1 MKKFDLI
8 NKYFSNSL
16 TPKEQLLLND
26 LLQNDKEFKKE
37 FLFENDL
44 KKAISFNQRE
54 ELKTKLQ
61 GFEHN
66 FQKKSKVIP
75 FSKKWLVA
83 ASIILLIGLSFYF
96 IKSSFYPSSEKLY
109 AQNFKPYRNIIRPI
123 VRGES
128 ANTIEYRAFL
138 AYENNNYHKAINLFN
153 SIDSQNAT
161 YVSFYK
167 AMCYLSLDKPSKAI
181 NLLLP
186 ITMLSNLEGNN
197 KKLSEKAD
205 WYLALAYLKTDEKN
219 RAISL
224 FSAIANHP
232 IRTCKKE
239 ESKILL
245 EYLN

>member
-1 MKKFDLI
+1 MKDFNLI
-8 NKYFSNSL
+8 DKYFNNSL
-16 TPKEQLLLND
+16 TPKEKLLFNE

-66 FQKKSKVIP
+66 IQKNSKVIRL
-75 FSKKWLVA
+75 SKKWLVA
-83 ASIILLIGLSFYF
+83 ASIILLIGLGFFF

-109 AQNFKPYRNIIRPI
+109 AQNFKPYRNIIQPI

-128 ANTIEYRAFL
+128 ANTIEYLAFL

-153 SIDSQNAT
+153 SIDSQDAT

-167 AMCYLSLDKPSKAI
+167 AMCYLSLDKPSEAI

-224 FSAIANHP
+224 FSTIANHP
-232 IRTCKKE
+232 TKTCKKE